1 MTKNDQ
7 PLVSVIVPVYRAEK
21 WINQCVDSLLGQS
34 YRNIEVILVDDGSP
48 DRSGAI
54 CDEYAARDSRVK
66 VIHQP
71 NGGVSVA
78 RQTGMD
84 NATGEYTIHADPDD
98 WVEPAMIEELVAK
111 AIEEDA
117 DMVICDFM
125 AETGFGREYH
135 SMDLPLRPTADDLLR
150 RLLLQQLHGSCC
162 NKLVR
167 RACSNGVNFPD
178 DVTLLEDE
186 LFNIRVLRSGKVK
199 RVAYLPKAFYHYR
212 MNNASSII
220 HVKNDRNI
228 RSQFRVLEYLLEMF
242 SNDRSLDDSFADRKV
257 HILYDLFISKRFK
270 QLYESFPEVHQRVI
284 NDQRRW
290 HLYRPVQSGISMA
303 LRGYPRLG
311 YFLYTLDEGVFDMK
325 KRIKVLLL
333 RILGKNN

>member
-1 MTKNDQ
+1 M
-7 PLVSVIVPVYRAEK
+7 
-21 WINQCVDSLLGQS
+21 
-34 YRNIEVILVDDGSP
+34 
-48 DRSGAI
+48 
-54 CDEYAARDSRVK
+54 
-66 VIHQP
+66 
-71 NGGVSVA
+71 
-78 RQTGMD
+78 
-84 NATGEYTIHADPDD
+84 
-98 WVEPAMIEELVAK
+98 
-111 AIEEDA
+111 
-117 DMVICDFM
+117 
-125 AETGFGREYH
+125 
-135 SMDLPLRPTADDLLR
+135 
-150 RLLLQQLHGSCC
+150 
-162 NKLVR
+162 
-167 RACSNGVNFPD
+167 
-178 DVTLLEDE
+178 
-186 LFNIRVLRSGKVK
+186 K

-333 RILGKNN
+333 RILGKN